1 MEFDDAKLLS
11 AYASCFDRPAF
22 TTPFHQE
29 SNLHHFKKAIEE
41 WSSMTNRLNKKSLI
55 EAVEYLEVRD
65 RQLKLA
71 ISKFGPPPLCRR
83 EEGFKTLIYIILEQ
97 QVSLASAKAVYEKL
111 LKKIGSITPV
121 NFLKLSDSE
130 LKLIG
135 FSRQKA
141 SYSRN
146 LAEAIIT
153 EHLNLTGLSDLNDP
167 QAKEQ
172 LMNIKGIGPW
182 TADIY
187 LLMALGRPDI
197 WPNGDMALASAVQ
210 KLKGAASRPSF
221 EELYRMS
228 HKWKPWRAVAARIL
242 WHYYLSDRKLNV
254 P

>member
-1 MEFDDAKLLS
+1 
-11 AYASCFDRPAF
+11 
-22 TTPFHQE
+22 
-29 SNLHHFKKAIEE
+29 
-41 WSSMTNRLNKKSLI
+41 MTVRLNKKALI
-55 EAVEYLEVRD
+55 KAVEYLEVRD

-71 ISKFGPPPLCRR
+71 VSKYGPPPLWMR

-97 QVSLASAKAVYEKL
+97 QVSLASAKAAYEKL
-111 LKKIGSITPV
+111 LWKIGSITPV
-121 NFLKLSDSE
+121 NFLKLSDTE

-135 FSRQKA
+135 FSRQKT

-146 LAEAIIT
+146 LAEATIT
-153 EHLNLTGLSDLNDP
+153 ERLNLTALSDLNDP

-197 WPNGDMALASAVQ
+197 WPNGDIALASAVQ

-221 EELYRMS
+221 EEINRMS
-228 HKWKPWRAVAARIL
+228 LKWKPWRAVAARIL
-242 WHYYLSDRKLNV
+242 WHYYLSERK
-254 P
+254 